1 MLELIPHRICLVHG
15 LGGGRVSTWKKDEV
29 FWPYNLLARD
39 IPDARIITWGYD
51 ADVAHFVSPVSTNR
65 VKDNAKSLSSAL
77 NGLRSSPETS
87 TRPLIL
93 IAHSLGGIICA
104 QVGSTVWVDF
114 TAVNN
119 LTTIGFTP
127 DFRY

>member
-1 MLELIPHRICLVHG
+1 M
-15 LGGGRVSTWKKDEV
+15 STWKKDEV

-65 VKDNAKSLSSAL
+65 VKDHAKSLSNAL

-104 QVGSTVWVDF
+104 QVGSTV
-114 TAVNN
+114 
-119 LTTIGFTP
+119 
-127 DFRY
+127 